1 MRITI
6 ITLLFLFIQ
15 FVPGIA
21 KIIRKPSFEAR
32 NTTTFNIDSIE
43 IRDDLTRIYATCNHI
58 PGQWMIIHSD
68 LYIISPTDKQ
78 EWKAIEIDGT
88 DFNRKFQV
96 SEQGKAN
103 ISIDFPALSKEIKT
117 IDLCERSGDSPIRI
131 ININL
136 QDASVSSGKDTIQTA
151 LFHKNI
157 SQQDTVKLNNILK
170 KNIAVLKGHINGYHP
185 RLRFGNGSIY
195 LDNVITKEQ
204 RTIPVNID
212 SLGNFTTTLQLYYPV
227 QQTLFFPKGYIN
239 FYIEPGDTLLVE
251 TEMDRLTTPVR
262 NIEDLEKQD
271 NYVKY
276 YGNLAQTNYELR
288 NIRVSF
294 HNDIQELATDILTLS
309 PILFKEKYTREYHQQ
324 REKLKEWLKKN
335 NISSKTAEIA
345 LLNSDYA
352 YARMLLDYETYHTR
366 KFPNQEIPQEY
377 YQFLKTLPL
386 NNENSLLAADY
397 KLFINRLELSNP
409 LLATRKISSSDLID
423 SFANIG
429 VKLTPEEK
437 ELIVFSMN
445 LKNLSDTV
453 NFKNFASRMYE
464 FNHKYASEQILI
476 REKLN
481 TQKTYDIYTSQ
492 LGLNPGIT
500 LDLLYTRKFIPRLNT
515 MKRKLT
521 SKEFDTYTFYIGQPF
536 LKQFMNEININFVPD
551 TVSNDKRCNLE

>member
-204 RTIPVNID
+204 TTIPVNID
-212 SLGNFTTTLQLYYPV
+212 SLGNFTTTLQLYYPI

-251 TEMDRLTTPVR
+251 TEKDRLTTPVR
-262 NIEDLEKQD
+262 KIEDLEKQD

-324 REKLKEWLKKN
+324 REKLKVWLKKN

-352 YARMLLDYETYHTR
+352 YARMLLDYETYHIR

-409 LLATRKISSSDLID
+409 LLATRK
-423 SFANIG
+423 
-429 VKLTPEEK
+429 
-437 ELIVFSMN
+437 N

-453 NFKNFASRMYE
+453 NFKNFASKMYE

-476 REKLN
+476 RERLN
-481 TQKTYDIYTSQ
+481 TQKTYDIYTNQ
-492 LGLNPGIT
+492 LDLNPGIT

-521 SKEFDTYTFYIGQPF
+521 SKEFDTYTFYIEQPL

>member
-1 MRITI
+1 M
-6 ITLLFLFIQ
+6 
-15 FVPGIA
+15 
-21 KIIRKPSFEAR
+21 
-32 NTTTFNIDSIE
+32 
-43 IRDDLTRIYATCNHI
+43 
-58 PGQWMIIHSD
+58 
-68 LYIISPTDKQ
+68 
-78 EWKAIEIDGT
+78 
-88 DFNRKFQV
+88 
-96 SEQGKAN
+96 
-103 ISIDFPALSKEIKT
+103 
-117 IDLCERSGDSPIRI
+117 
-131 ININL
+131 
-136 QDASVSSGKDTIQTA
+136 
-151 LFHKNI
+151 
-157 SQQDTVKLNNILK
+157 
-170 KNIAVLKGHINGYHP
+170 
-185 RLRFGNGSIY
+185 
-195 LDNVITKEQ
+195 
-204 RTIPVNID
+204 
-212 SLGNFTTTLQLYYPV
+212 
-227 QQTLFFPKGYIN
+227 
-239 FYIEPGDTLLVE
+239 
-251 TEMDRLTTPVR
+251 
-262 NIEDLEKQD
+262 
-271 NYVKY
+271 
-276 YGNLAQTNYELR
+276 
-288 NIRVSF
+288 
-294 HNDIQELATDILTLS
+294 
-309 PILFKEKYTREYHQQ
+309 
-324 REKLKEWLKKN
+324 KKN

>member
-212 SLGNFTTTLQLYYPV
+212 SLGNFTTTLQLY
-227 QQTLFFPKGYIN
+227 
-239 FYIEPGDTLLVE
+239 
-251 TEMDRLTTPVR
+251 
-262 NIEDLEKQD
+262 
-271 NYVKY
+271 
-276 YGNLAQTNYELR
+276 
-288 NIRVSF
+288 
-294 HNDIQELATDILTLS
+294 
-309 PILFKEKYTREYHQQ
+309 
-324 REKLKEWLKKN
+324 
-335 NISSKTAEIA
+335 
-345 LLNSDYA
+345 
-352 YARMLLDYETYHTR
+352 
-366 KFPNQEIPQEY
+366 
-377 YQFLKTLPL
+377 
-386 NNENSLLAADY
+386 
-397 KLFINRLELSNP
+397 
-409 LLATRKISSSDLID
+409 
-423 SFANIG
+423 
-429 VKLTPEEK
+429 
-437 ELIVFSMN
+437 
-445 LKNLSDTV
+445 
-453 NFKNFASRMYE
+453 
-464 FNHKYASEQILI
+464 
-476 REKLN
+476 
-481 TQKTYDIYTSQ
+481 
-492 LGLNPGIT
+492 
-500 LDLLYTRKFIPRLNT
+500 
-515 MKRKLT
+515 
-521 SKEFDTYTFYIGQPF
+521 
-536 LKQFMNEININFVPD
+536 
-551 TVSNDKRCNLE
+551 